1 MFSNCRKLSMVFFRH
16 HVHGTPKLQNFLL
29 SIGFIISK
37 SDSSLFIHRQKEL
50 TVFLLVYVDD
60 IIITGTSFQQVQ
72 RFITTSAHRF
82 CLKDLDHLAYFF
94 RVEAIHTSS
103 NLFLSQYKYIC
114 DLLEKHNMLG
124 ANAIST
130 PISSTMPLKL
140 HDGAPLA
147 DPIKYRQT
155 LIGREN
161 SDDCTSTSTYVVF
174 LGCNPISWSF
184 KKQKIVARS
193 YTEVEYRVVA
203 TTTVEINWVQNLL
216 YELQAQ
222 SPSTPT
228 IYYDNVGATY
238 VCTNTVFHSR
248 MKHIAIDFPFVRD
261 QVPKSCYMFLIFILL
276 TNSLTLSQ
284 SPYLAFSFK
293 SLFQDWHPRW
303 KLNLAG
309 A

>member
-1 MFSNCRKLSMVFFRH
+1 MVKPTTIRILLHLAATYGWVLRQLDVNNAILQGTLIEDVFMQQPQGFCDPWFPQHVFKLQKTIYGLLQAPH
-16 HVHGTPKLQNFLL
+16 AWYTKLQNFLL

-37 SDSSLFIHRQKEL
+37 SDNSLFIHRQKEL

-72 RFITTSAHRF
+72 RFITTPAHRF

-147 DPIKYRQT
+147 DPIKYRQV
-155 LIGREN
+155 IG
-161 SDDCTSTSTYVVF
+161 SMQY
-174 LGCNPISWSF
+174 L
-184 KKQKIVARS
+184 
-193 YTEVEYRVVA
+193 
-203 TTTVEINWVQNLL
+203 
-216 YELQAQ
+216 
-222 SPSTPT
+222 
-228 IYYDNVGATY
+228 
-238 VCTNTVFHSR
+238 
-248 MKHIAIDFPFVRD
+248 
-261 QVPKSCYMFLIFILL
+261 
-276 TNSLTLSQ
+276 SLTHST
-284 SPYLAFSFK
+284 
-293 SLFQDWHPRW
+293 
-303 KLNLAG
+303 
-309 A
+309 